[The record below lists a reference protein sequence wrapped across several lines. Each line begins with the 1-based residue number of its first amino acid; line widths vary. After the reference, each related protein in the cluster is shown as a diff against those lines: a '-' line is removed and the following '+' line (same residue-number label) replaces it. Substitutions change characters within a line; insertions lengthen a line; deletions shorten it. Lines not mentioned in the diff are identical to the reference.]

1 MFSTLLFDLDGT
13 LVNTDSVHFLSWQKI
28 LRRYNLNIDIDFFN
42 QYISGKHNPDIVKT
56 ILPQLSS
63 AESQAIIREKEAD
76 YRNLIADKIEPLPGL
91 HEFLAWAKSLNFK
104 LGLVTNAPRL
114 NVNLL
119 INSLGL
125 NDTFDVMIIGED
137 LPLTKP
143 HPFPYQE
150 ALNQLGVNNS
160 EACSRGEILR
170 VAFEDSPAGVMSA
183 VGAGITTV
191 GVLSSHS
198 SDTLLKLG
206 VNWVIE
212 DFRDA
217 NLERLGYSWRG
228 KIKN

>member
-56 ILPQLSS
+56 ILTQLSP
-63 AESQAIIREKEAD
+63 AESQAIITEKEAD
-76 YRNLIADKIEPLPGL
+76 YRNLIADQIEPLPGL

-114 NVNLL
+114 NVNLI

-160 EACSRGEILR
+160 EGCSRS
-170 VAFEDSPAGVMSA
+170 VAFEDSPAGVMAA

-217 NLERLGYSWRG
+217 NLERLGYRMG
-228 KIKN
+228 RIKN